1 MALPKIVTDLFKRNA
16 IEAIQENE
24 NGYILI
30 AFESNDTKLYS
41 QYEKEFLFKKLL
53 TVLFKLNK
61 KMRMDFAQMTDLQR
75 VADEMRILASNNYR
89 EIPEGYTAIYLRD
102 EPVCVIPD
110 RLKLAVKQLSPRGF
124 FDIAEDRFM
133 MLPVEKNTP
142 EGAELE
148 QQLTDLVVNY
158 IHEQA

>member
-1 MALPKIVTDLFKRNA
+1 ITRETESDGKMYTQLNDEKALR
-16 IEAIQENE
+16 E
-24 NGYILI
+24 LI
-30 AFESNDTKLYS
+30 RTCR
-41 QYEKEFLFKKLL
+41 
-53 TVLFKLNK
+53 KLNK
-61 KMRMDFAQMTDLQR
+61 KVIMSMRFDFAQATELQR

-148 QQLTDLVVNY
+148 QQLTDLV
-158 IHEQA
+158 